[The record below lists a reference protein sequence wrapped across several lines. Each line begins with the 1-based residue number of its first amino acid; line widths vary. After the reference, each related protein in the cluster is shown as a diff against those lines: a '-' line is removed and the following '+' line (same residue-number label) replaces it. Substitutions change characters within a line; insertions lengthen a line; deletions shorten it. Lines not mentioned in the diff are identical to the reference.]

1 MRGEGGSGREGRG
14 TGKNR
19 GGEKRGGGGGG
30 GGGGNN
36 REGKKRGGGGEGG
49 GKGRRGGGA
58 EEDQIPLFS
67 SRKVFVKKLYRQYHS
82 LLEAAPTSGKVSK
95 FVT

>member
-1 MRGEGGSGREGRG
+1 MDGREGG
-14 TGKNR
+14 LGKI
-19 GGEKRGGGGGG
+19 GEGKRGGGGGG
-30 GGGGNN
+30 GWGGGGNN